1 MAYDERLAERV
12 RDVLAGESDVSEQR
26 MFGGLSFLLAGN
38 LAVAVSS
45 RGGLLVR
52 VGQDAFEKALERPG
66 TSPMEMGGRP
76 MKGWVQVEPAGIE
89 HDDQLNGWIERAVR
103 FVSELPP
110 ATRR

>member
-12 RDVLAGESDVSEQR
+12 RDVLAGESGVREQR
-26 MFGGLSFLLAGN
+26 MFGGLSFLLDGN

-76 MKGWVQVEPAGIE
+76 MKGWILVAPDALGS
-89 HDDQLNGWIERAVR
+89 ERELADWA
-103 FVSELPP
+103 SEGVAFACSLPP
-110 ATRR
+110 KG